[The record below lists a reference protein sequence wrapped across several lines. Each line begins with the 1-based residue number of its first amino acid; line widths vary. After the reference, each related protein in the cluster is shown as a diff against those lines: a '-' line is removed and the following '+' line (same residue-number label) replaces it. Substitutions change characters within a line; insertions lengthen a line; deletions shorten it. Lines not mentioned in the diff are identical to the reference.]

1 MVERSSETPWHKMI
15 GGGLVVAQEAKPDA
29 PPAADPTDRRQPQ
42 VSDAV
47 GAAFPMKESLR
58 AASK

>member
-1 MVERSSETPWHKMI
+1 MCA
-15 GGGLVVAQEAKPDA
+15 LQESKPGV

-58 AASK
+58 ASSKYACRLRLI